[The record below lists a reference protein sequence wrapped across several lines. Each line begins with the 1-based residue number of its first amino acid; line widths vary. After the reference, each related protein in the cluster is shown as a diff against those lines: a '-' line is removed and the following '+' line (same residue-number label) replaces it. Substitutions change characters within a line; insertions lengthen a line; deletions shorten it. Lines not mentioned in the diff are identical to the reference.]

1 MGLFNRKKTPE
12 PIKPSAPAK
21 TVNADDIFGTPSVKP
36 KQVNAD
42 DIFGT
47 PSVKPKTVN
56 ADDIFGTPS
65 PRKASAPAEPL
76 DGPASINPDDIK
88 KKMQELEQELAEKS
102 AQPKVDYSQY
112 GLVDDSEV
120 ADAQEK
126 YEAIYKEEHER
137 YLQSHVQD
145 ISSANTDDI
154 SSMVDS
160 MMSEVNAHRAKEAA
174 KVYEVSQVSDEE
186 VAKGMSELQ
195 QAPKDETKDS
205 LYQSISEIN
214 DADALSSMV
223 DSMMNEVNAH
233 RAKEAAKVYE
243 VSQVSDEELA
253 KSMASLPQAPK
264 R

>member
-1 MGLFNRKKTPE
+1 MGLFNRKRTPE
-12 PIKPSAPAK
+12 PIKPSAPVK

-36 KQVNAD
+36 R
-42 DIFGT
+42 
-47 PSVKPKTVN
+47 TVN

-65 PRKASAPAEPL
+65 PKKAAAPSEPL

-137 YLQSHVQD
+137 YLRSHVQD
-145 ISSANTDDI
+145 ISAANTDDI
-154 SSMVDS
+154 SSKVDD
-160 MMSEVNAHRAKEAA
+160 MMNEVNAHRAEEAA

-195 QAPKDETKDS
+195 APKDETKDA
-205 LYQSISEIN
+205 LYQSITEIK
-214 DADALSSMV
+214 DQDALSSMV
-223 DSMMNEVNAH
+223 DSMMTEVNAH

-253 KSMASLPQAPK
+253 KSMESLPQAP
-264 R
+264 RR